1 MTGTS
6 QESHPNRTGAP
17 GKPETSSWGRE
28 GDHKVTG
35 RLLRGRSH
43 LTLVEDG
50 EPATGPGPGDR
61 RSEGGQT
68 RQGLGRKETSH
79 RVLQKAPGQQRRSST
94 WAHGPRGAQP
104 GAQRPE
110 GRHRQASWRPAPQ
123 PQAPSERV
131 GSAQP
136 SPRPGGRRSRAQP
149 SLLVNRRA
157 RDPRSPCTLGERAP
171 CLPPKQLLT
180 ATLRVGRAH
189 CASPERPRPF
199 ARPRS
204 ARAPRARLSVRSNDE
219 S

>member
-136 SPRPGGRRSRAQP
+136 SPR
-149 SLLVNRRA
+149 LVNRRA